1 MRKVLASILAL
12 FVLISLCACS
22 HETQKP
28 DDSVS
33 MIEQDEYNLEE
44 IKPTKEEMLDNAS
57 ELDIA
62 ALSRAAKENQV
73 KARQEY
79 VGNCYTYSG
88 YVLSINDGGAQ
99 IGLADTEYHF
109 NVSLEND
116 DLAQLAVNEYV
127 TVVGNVLDVSVET
140 QKIEYA
146 GGSYE
151 KTFFVGTMEPAW
163 LISETFELT
172 GTLEMYEHSF
182 YYSGDLK
189 VYTDNANAWYLI
201 VNDGEN
207 MKEYYLKEIQSVVP
221 FESAFID
228 ENEIE
233 QGTEITISGR
243 IQKGIGEV
251 SNPSLEVVNVRL
263 VAK

>member
-12 FVLISLCACS
+12 VVSISLCACS
-22 HETQKP
+22 KEIQKT
-28 DDSVS
+28 DNSVS
-33 MIEQDEYNLEE
+33 MVTQDKHNLEE
-44 IKPTKEEMLDNAS
+44 TKTTKEEMLGSAS

-62 ALSRAAKENQV
+62 ALSRATKENQV
-73 KARQEY
+73 KARQDY
-79 VGNCYTYSG
+79 AGNCYTYSG
-88 YVLSINDGGAQ
+88 YVLSINDGSAQ

-109 NVSLEND
+109 NVLLEND

-140 QKIEYA
+140 QKIEYV

-163 LISETFELT
+163 LISDTFELT
-172 GTLEMYEHSF
+172 GTLEMFEHSF
-182 YYSGDLK
+182 YYSGNLK

-201 VNDGEN
+201 VNDKGN
-207 MKEYYLKEIQSVVP
+207 TKEYYLKDIQSVVP
-221 FESAFID
+221 FESALID

-233 QGTEITISGR
+233 QGTEITISGQ
-243 IQKGIGEV
+243 IQKSIGEIA
-251 SNPSLEVVNVRL
+251 NPSLEVVNVRL
-263 VAK
+263 ITK